1 MKRCLIFGSIMLF
14 VFGCFSVM
22 CLSVAQAAQKPIL
35 IGGSLPLTG
44 VWAET
49 AKVIEKGYRFWVE
62 EKNASGGLLGRPVKL
77 IIYDDQ
83 GKPDNA
89 VKLAEKAITVDKVD
103 LLLGGYP
110 GTAARAV
117 MPLAEKHKMVYASMG
132 GHMKSFLQ
140 GYTYSF
146 GSPPLMGEWW
156 FLGAFQWLETI
167 PSDQRPRR
175 AAVYIMNNPVGTSLT
190 DSINKWTKKLGISIV
205 VNERYNLPLPA
216 AEPLVLKAKQ
226 MRCDLFLSG
235 GVFPDGVM
243 TVRAAKAL
251 KYNPKVYMQG
261 IGSIIPAWV
270 KQLGGDGN
278 YIVSGTSYHYK
289 LRNASN
295 LAFRKRAK
303 AKMGWDVIPTY
314 FGFAYAWLQTPAA
327 GVEGTQGLDQTEIR
341 DWLRSHKVETV
352 AGTFSFDEKGLPKP
366 FTYCTQIID
375 ERVELIWPLEVRTHE
390 PVYPKPPWK

>member
-1 MKRCLIFGSIMLF
+1 MVFVALMISLAFVCLFPNF
-14 VFGCFSVM
+14 N
-22 CLSVAQAAQKPIL
+22 AWADKKPIL

-49 AKVIEKGYRFWVE
+49 AKVIKRGYEFWVE
-62 EKNASGGLLGRPVKL
+62 EKNSQGGLLGRPIKL

-89 VKLAEKAITVDKVD
+89 VKFAEKCITVDKVD

-117 MPLAEKHKMVYASMG
+117 MPLAEKYKMVYVSMG

-156 FLGAFQWLETI
+156 FLGAFQWLEQI
-167 PSDQRPRR
+167 PPEQRPKR
-175 AAVYIMNNPVGTSLT
+175 AAVYIMNNPVGTSLLGT
-190 DSINKWTKKLGISIV
+190 LKVWPKKLGIKV
-205 VNERYNLPLPA
+205 VINERYNLPLPA

-226 MRCDLFLSG
+226 MKCDLFISG

-251 KYNPKVYMQG
+251 NYNPKVYMQG
-261 IGSIIPAWV
+261 VGSIIPAWV
-270 KQLGGDGN
+270 KQLGKDGD
-278 YIVSGTSYHYK
+278 YIISGTAYHYK
-289 LRNASN
+289 LKNPSN
-295 LAFRKRAK
+295 MALRKRVK
-303 AKMGWDVIPTY
+303 EKLGWDVIPTY
-314 FGFAYAWLQTPAA
+314 FGFAYAWLQTLAQ
-327 GVEGTQGLDQTEIR
+327 GVEGAGSLDQTKIR
-341 DWLRSHKVETV
+341 DWLRSNKVETV
-352 AGTFSFDEKGLPKP
+352 AGSWTFDEKGLPP
-366 FTYCTQIID
+366 PYTYATQIING
-375 ERVELIWPLEVRTHE
+375 EVEIIWPPEVRTHKGI
-390 PVYPKPPWK
+390 YPKPPWGK